1 MEIKNHKILLIDDD
15 PIVLK
20 SFARLLTIQKFDTI
34 TASNY
39 EEAIKAIQNE
49 SFDLVVSDIRM
60 PGKNGVETV
69 ADIQKNLKSAG
80 KGDLPIIFIT
90 GYAEFGDQLNA
101 TFLGEILTKPVD
113 SEILLRTIRDY
124 L

>member
-1 MEIKNHKILLIDDD
+1 MSTENKKILLIDDD

-20 SFARLLTIQKFDTI
+20 SFARLLRLEKYDAI
-34 TASNY
+34 TAANY
-39 EEAIKAIQNE
+39 EEAIGAIRSE
-49 SFDLVVSDIRM
+49 HLDLVVSDIRM

-69 ADIQKNLKSAG
+69 TEIQKYLREAG
-80 KGDLPIIFIT
+80 KSDLPIIFIT

-101 TFLGEILTKPVD
+101 SFLGEILPKPID
-113 SEILLRTIRDY
+113 SDSLLRAIRDY